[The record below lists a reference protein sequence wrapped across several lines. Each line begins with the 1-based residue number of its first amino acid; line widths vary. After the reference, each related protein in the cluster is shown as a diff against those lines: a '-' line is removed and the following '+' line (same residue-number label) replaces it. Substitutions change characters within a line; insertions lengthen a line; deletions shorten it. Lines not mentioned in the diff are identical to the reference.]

1 MTQRLGNPSLIEIGF
16 PRPRTG
22 LDDVLSLGA
31 SPFLMANITRR
42 SVDLP
47 KAAIEALRR
56 GDLIGAITAVRR
68 ERQIGFKEAKELVEA
83 YVASQPAL
91 KKKMEKVVADAQR
104 KFIRWMIGFAIV
116 AAGIAL
122 VVAWKIS
129 TSQG

>member
-1 MTQRLGNPSLIEIGF
+1 MF
-16 PRPRTG
+16 P
-22 LDDVLSLGA
+22 GA
-31 SPFLMANITRR
+31 SLPGLSGDEVQRAMANITRR
-42 SVDLP
+42 SGDLP
-47 KAAIEALRR
+47 KPALEALRR

-68 ERQIGFKEAKELVEA
+68 EQGVGFKEAKVLVET

-104 KFIRWMIGFAIV
+104 KFTRWMIGFVIV

-122 VVAWKIS
+122 VVAWRLS

>member
-1 MTQRLGNPSLIEIGF
+1 MPQRLGNPSPIEIGF
-16 PRPRTG
+16 PRPLMG

-31 SPFLMANITRR
+31 SQFLMANISRR
-42 SVDLP
+42 SVDVP
-47 KAAIEALRR
+47 KAALEALRR

-68 ERQIGFKEAKELVEA
+68 ERQIGFKEAKVLVET

-104 KFIRWMIGFAIV
+104 KFTRWMIGFAII

-122 VVAWKIS
+122 IVAWKLS
-129 TSQG
+129 TPNG